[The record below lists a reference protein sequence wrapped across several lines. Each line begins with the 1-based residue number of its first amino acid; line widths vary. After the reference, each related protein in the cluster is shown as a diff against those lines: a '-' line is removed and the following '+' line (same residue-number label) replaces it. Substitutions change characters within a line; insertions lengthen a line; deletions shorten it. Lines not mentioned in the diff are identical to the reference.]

1 MQIRRAMVLAGI
13 VLECALGQ
21 TQPAVYPATGP
32 VIKAEARLVLVDA
45 VVSDKKGKYVHDLTA
60 KDFRVWEDNKEQAI
74 TSFSF
79 EADAAANSA
88 KRTRYLVLFFDNST
102 ISLSN
107 QVYARRAAVKF
118 IEANAGPDRLMAVV
132 NYSGTLQVA
141 QNFTANA
148 ERLKQAAGERRFS
161 SVSPNGGVE
170 VASLGMPS
178 LARAERSFGVRSV
191 LLALRNLAKDLAP
204 ISGRKSLIFLTEGF
218 PLSDDDRPEL
228 TAVIDA
234 CNKAN
239 VAVYPIDVR
248 GLVAVAEKPARD
260 AAVRASSGFSGAV
273 HSFLKLAAFT
283 PSTSLAF
290 WQQPGG
296 GSGGA
301 GGGGGMRPGGGSTG
315 GSTGGN
321 TGGNTGGTKVPVGG
335 RTGTGNP
342 GAGTVGGGR
351 TPSTGGGG
359 SVGKGGGTGVT
370 APVFRN
376 NPAYNPMAQP
386 RVIVPQIPRSALEN
400 QDVMYALAAGTGGF
414 VIANTNGLLEG
425 LQKIGSEQDEYYML
439 GYSPVESAADSCH
452 TLKVKVDRPGVTVRA
467 RSGYCNTKPVDLLAG
482 KATEKEL
489 EALVAGPAPG
499 NATASM
505 SLPYFYTSANTARVN
520 VAMEIP
526 GNAFNFEKVKGKQ
539 HTELNLL
546 GIAYKPDGSLAARFS
561 DTVKL
566 DLEGKKQVEE
576 FRGEPFH
583 YENQFEIAA
592 GQYTLKVAFS
602 SGRESVGKLAM
613 PLNVDRFDASQFAIS
628 TLALSRKAVPV
639 SQIGL
644 ARDAALLED
653 RTPLV
658 VRGVQ
663 IYPSGANRFKA
674 EDNAVFYLEL
684 YAPLLSGQNPPQIAL
699 QVRVVDRKTGLVM
712 QDTGLVS
719 IADYIKAGNPVVPIG
734 LKLFAP
740 PLVAGS
746 YRTEVSAKD
755 STGRSTA
762 VRSADFELQ

>member
-107 QVYARRAAVKF
+107 QVYARQAAVKF

-148 ERLKQAAGERRFS
+148 ERLKQAASGRRFS
-161 SVSPNGGVE
+161 SVNPGGEVE
-170 VASLGMPS
+170 VASLGVTA
-178 LARAERSFGVRSV
+178 LGRAERSFGVRSM

-204 ISGRKSLIFLTEGF
+204 ISGRKSLILLTEGF

-248 GLVAVAEKPARD
+248 GLVALVGMSGRD
-260 AAVRASSGFSGAV
+260 PAVRASSGFSEAV
-273 HSFLKLAAFT
+273 HSFLKLAAFA

-290 WQQPGG
+290 WQQRPGVPPPSGG
-296 GSGGA
+296 GTT
-301 GGGGGMRPGGGSTG
+301 PGGGSTG
-315 GSTGGN
+315 GSTGG
-321 TGGNTGGTKVPVGG
+321 TKIPVGG
-335 RTGTGNP
+335 RAGPGNP
-342 GAGTVGGGR
+342 GGGTVGGGKAG
-351 TPSTGGGG
+351 SIGSGG
-359 SVGKGGGTGVT
+359 SVGRSGGTGGA

-439 GYSPVESAADSCH
+439 GYSPVESAEGSCH

-499 NATASM
+499 NTTASM

-539 HTELNLL
+539 HAEMNLL

-561 DTVKL
+561 DTVKV
-566 DLEGKKQVEE
+566 DLEGKKEVEE

-602 SGRESVGKLAM
+602 SGRQSVGKLAM

-658 VRGVQ
+658 VRGIQ

-674 EDNAVFYLEL
+674 EDNALFYLEL
-684 YAPLLSGQNPPQIAL
+684 YAPLLSGQNPPQIGL